1 MTRNGLDEE
10 REELLTS
17 QEAKEAFLK
26 AGLSEATFHRRV
38 QRGEIHSIL
47 PEGRKRG
54 AHYPKSDVIASIQKT
69 GRTPKKVNVTRLVKT
84 AEFSKATVQEMPEVG
99 ALLGTFFSKIN
110 IEKRKAWIERNPAIC
125 SILRSE
131 GKIVGCAFLLPLP
144 EEKILH
150 ILNAQI
156 KPPTRPSDI
165 LLYEPGNHYCLYI
178 RSVVVLQ
185 SVSKLQKRYW
195 AAKLIGELIREI
207 ERMGGKGLLIEKI
220 YAQTDTRHVE
230 HLLKGLGFT
239 QIISP
244 TAASNFMLDIATSG
258 SLHARKLRMAMNVWL
273 EE

>member
-10 REELLTS
+10 REALFTS

-38 QRGEIHSIL
+38 QSGEIHSIL

-54 AHYPKSDVIASIQKT
+54 AYYPKSDVIASIHKT
-69 GRTPKKVNVTRLVKT
+69 GRTQKKVKVTQLVKT
-84 AEFSKATVQEMPEVG
+84 AECSKATTQEMPEVG

-110 IEKRKAWIERNPAIC
+110 IEKRKAWIERNPDIC

-144 EEKILH
+144 EEKIMH

-156 KPPTRPSDI
+156 KTPTRPGDI
-165 LLYEPGNHYCLYI
+165 LLYEPGNHYSLYL

-207 ERMGGKGLLIEKI
+207 ESMGRKGLLIEKI

-230 HLLKGLGFT
+230 HLLKVMGFT

-244 TAASNFMLDIATSG
+244 TAASNFVLDIATSG
-258 SLHARKLRMAMNVWL
+258 SLYARKLRRAMNTWL